1 MLKEELKNLYKAK
14 PELIEEHKRL
24 VDVLRTG
31 SKKEQIKEA
40 ERQLKELKEMIS
52 KADDLNDKKQS
63 AITMDHVKHIATIK
77 DHEAAKAQAH
87 SLVDSSR
94 SVSLAKKNILKST
107 IDKSKNT
114 KDLALKLSEHV
125 LTHGSRKFK
134 VKSAQADGKKVRR
147 LHTLTEKE
155 QYLHPQNAYLRKN
168 DDFSKADRC
177 WEGYEPTPGKK
188 PYEKGSCQPIKKE
201 ESSGRGWQIK
211 IKNKPGYHDVKDVVD
226 MGPQQHN
233 SYVLHDGTQV
243 HHDQVEDLTI
253 SPKRGPVNIRKED
266 IEKSNYG
273 PKGMDLYNPTDNIK
287 RKSTRTGEVREDVG
301 QNKAVRQYT
310 SSKYGTAAQQATSQA
325 KSDKKK
331 SAKNPVRSMAEMSEA
346 ELNAIKARYAAKT
359 DLDDKIVAIK
369 AKYSQ
374 PKEKSFDQQV
384 KDIKQKYAQKPE
396 PSEDQRIGAMKMKYT
411 SMFKSD
417 GIQNLLKE
425 VSVRQPTDAEFEVL
439 LDYNSKIQQNLA
451 DNSMVNEKEQDLG
464 Y

>member
-24 VDVLRTG
+24 VDVLRSG

-40 ERQLKELKEMIS
+40 ERQLKELKEM
-52 KADDLNDKKQS
+52 
-63 AITMDHVKHIATIK
+63 V
-77 DHEAAKAQAH
+77 
-87 SLVDSSR
+87 
-94 SVSLAKKNILKST
+94 
-107 IDKSKNT
+107 
-114 KDLALKLSEHV
+114 
-125 LTHGSRKFK
+125 G
-134 VKSAQADGKKVRR
+134 
-147 LHTLTEKE
+147 
-155 QYLHPQNAYLRKN
+155 
-168 DDFSKADRC
+168 KADRC

-188 PYEKGSCQPIKKE
+188 PYEKGSCQPVKKE